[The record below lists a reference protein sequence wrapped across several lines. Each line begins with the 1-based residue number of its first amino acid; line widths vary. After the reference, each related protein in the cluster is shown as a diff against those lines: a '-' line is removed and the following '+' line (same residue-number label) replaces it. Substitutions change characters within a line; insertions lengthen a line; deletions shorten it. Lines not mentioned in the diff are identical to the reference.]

1 MKQWGFYDK
10 NALPSVFNILS
21 TYKTPFGIPY
31 RITKIDSE
39 IFKDCD
45 KLQTVVIPD
54 TITEIGDSAFENC
67 RSLEKIYIPDSVT
80 KIKQEHI
87 LETAKY
93 YIYKNFNNSSPYIR
107 FDIIEIFIKDS
118 SFKINHI
125 KQFM

>member
-1 MKQWGFYDK
+1 MYLNKKIGTLGEDLACKYLKKNDYIIKSRNFRSKQGEIDIIAFDK
-10 NALPSVFNILS
+10 KKKELVFFEAKTRSNFHYGRPS
-21 TYKTPFGIPY
+21 
-31 RITKIDSE
+31 
-39 IFKDCD
+39 
-45 KLQTVVIPD
+45 
-54 TITEIGDSAFENC
+54 
-67 RSLEKIYIPDSVT
+67 DSVT

>member
-1 MKQWGFYDK
+1 MYLNKKFGTLGENLACEYLKNNDYIIVDRNFRSRQGEIDIIAFDK
-10 NALPSVFNILS
+10 KKKELVFFEVKTRSNFHYGRPS
-21 TYKTPFGIPY
+21 
-31 RITKIDSE
+31 
-39 IFKDCD
+39 
-45 KLQTVVIPD
+45 
-54 TITEIGDSAFENC
+54 
-67 RSLEKIYIPDSVT
+67 DSVT